1 MSEHREHL
9 LPDTEDI
16 SCRGALIVGL
26 HAGMRQRIYLCCGAG
41 DNAAPARCRLQLKL
55 RPRPVQGVPGRRST
69 ARAPATAAHR
79 IDNLFRS
86 LPGAW
91 GSVILGLSGDGLATP
106 RGWRSYGRRSH
117 PPICMSAESA
127 AKVGGAAPKDRYERE
142 LVLIRS
148 SVRCQAKTADL
159 LPPRTRVTGGSA
171 GARFVLRSATT
182 SRLRPFILARCRLPG
197 QRSGLPGDLC
207 SPTVSRSGPGSPCRR
222 SRMRGPKV
230 GCRRRRWPQ
239 GRAGA
244 VVHECAGQAGDRVR
258 DFPAGG
264 GTITS
269 VASWLQGG
277 DPDERPGQME
287 PRR

>member
-1 MSEHREHL
+1 MT
-9 LPDTEDI
+9 PATE
-16 SCRGALIVGL
+16 CG
-26 HAGMRQRIYLCCGAG
+26 GAG
-41 DNAAPARCRLQLKL
+41 AHTHAP
-55 RPRPVQGVPGRRST
+55 
-69 ARAPATAAHR
+69 
-79 IDNLFRS
+79 D
-86 LPGAW
+86 
-91 GSVILGLSGDGLATP
+91 
-106 RGWRSYGRRSH
+106 

-182 SRLRPFILARCRLPG
+182 SRLRPFILARCRLPACWPRG
-197 QRSGLPGDLC
+197 QRQARARACAAAARALAWSKKWPARGSLFADGVKIRSWVTIIQRLGCPASQPFRRDSRVLARQLVRSSFLFRLADIFMSARRPGGCPGPEVPDARAEGRL
-207 SPTVSRSGPGSPCRR
+207 SPTAVCHISAPRPRRAVPPGSSRGGHGGGRKAGPEPLCMNAPGRR
-222 SRMRGPKV
+222 AI
-230 GCRRRRWPQ
+230 GCVAFQ
-239 GRAGA
+239 
-244 VVHECAGQAGDRVR
+244 
-258 DFPAGG
+258 PAA

-269 VASWLQGG
+269 VASWLRGG